1 VFLDGIYLCINSQ
14 QRKYLN
20 NMATKRIELSDITKK
35 SLNEKVSDK
44 IKDLRFHGREI
55 LMLLYDT
62 GNNIGKYSFQ
72 NRSSVIIRTAAI
84 ETDNVGTGIMD
95 YVIYI

>member
-1 VFLDGIYLCINSQ
+1 
-14 QRKYLN
+14 
-20 NMATKRIELSDITKK
+20 
-35 SLNEKVSDK
+35 
-44 IKDLRFHGREI
+44 
-55 LMLLYDT
+55 LYDT